1 MHNNR
6 REMQG
11 GQAWAQAASTKANG
25 KFLHWLKKITQ

>member
-25 KFLHWLKKITQ
+25 KFLVKKKITQ